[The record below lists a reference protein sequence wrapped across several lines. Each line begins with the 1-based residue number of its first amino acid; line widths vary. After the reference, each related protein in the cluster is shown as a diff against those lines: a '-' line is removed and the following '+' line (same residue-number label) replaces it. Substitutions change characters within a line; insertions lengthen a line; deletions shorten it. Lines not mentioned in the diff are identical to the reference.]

1 MALTI
6 SKEIIQLDPE
16 GIDFNDKVAVKALI
30 LKLLNVIEAQTQ
42 LIGDL
47 QNENQSLQNEINRL
61 KGEKGKLKSPPEM
74 AEKKKDNAKGDKK
87 KK

>member
-1 MALTI
+1 MGLTI

-42 LIGDL
+42 LTGDL
-47 QNENQSLQNEINRL
+47 QNENQSLKDEINRL
-61 KGEKGKLKSPPEM
+61 KGEKGKPKFPPEM
-74 AEKKKDNAKGDKK
+74 AEKKKDTANGDKK